1 MTNPQ
6 KYKLRV
12 NCYIVAINNI
22 VLLFEE
28 EVSQAQRCDGGVV
41 SSVFNRLLL
50 SLATVC
56 NPTYFRA
63 MNILVQLWQE
73 GVNGTIHPDLGATS
87 ILLLMF
93 YVIYER
99 LIELGSARLE
109 WCLAPGKRQVG
120 SLSVAMVVVVT

>member
-73 GVNGTIHPDLGATS
+73 GVNGTIHPDLWGN
-87 ILLLMF
+87 
-93 YVIYER
+93 IYIIANV
-99 LIELGSARLE
+99 LCNL
-109 WCLAPGKRQVG
+109 
-120 SLSVAMVVVVT
+120 